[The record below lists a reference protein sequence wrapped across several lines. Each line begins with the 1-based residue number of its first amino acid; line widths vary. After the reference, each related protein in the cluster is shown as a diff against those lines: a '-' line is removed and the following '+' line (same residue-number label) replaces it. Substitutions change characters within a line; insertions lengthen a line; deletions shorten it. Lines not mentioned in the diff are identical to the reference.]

1 MDDIERHLKVASA
14 RALQEVLKP
23 LGAKFAHDKGIAVE
37 FDFAPVGTV
46 RQHLDG
52 GQLADVIILSAPV
65 MQEYEDSG
73 RVVAGSRTVLGHV
86 GIVVAVRDGAP
97 APNIS
102 TPAFF
107 KSMLLDVRSI
117 ACSDPAIG
125 GSAGT
130 HFAAVL
136 KQLGIEDEVK
146 PKVLLQTSGA
156 NAGHAVARGEAEVA
170 ITLLSEIVPVRGVHA
185 AAPLPEA
192 LQKSTVYVAGV
203 AANSGLGAS
212 ARAFIRAAADP
223 SQAAA
228 WKAAGVEPAHA

>member
-1 MDDIERHLKVASA
+1 MDEIERHLKVASA

-23 LGAKFAHDKGIAVE
+23 LGAKFARDKGITVD

-46 RQHLDG
+46 RQRLEG
-52 GQLADVIILSAPV
+52 GQMADVIILSQPV
-65 MQEYEDSG
+65 MEEYEQAG
-73 RVVAGSRTVLGHV
+73 RVIGGTLTVLGRV
-86 GIVVAVRDGAP
+86 GIVLAIRDGAP
-97 APNIS
+97 VPNIS
-102 TPAFF
+102 TPAYF

-130 HFAAVL
+130 HFAALL
-136 KQLGIEDEVK
+136 KQFGIEDQVK
-146 PKVLLQTSGA
+146 PKMLLQTSGA
-156 NAGHAVARGEAEVA
+156 NAGLAVARGEAEVG
-170 ITLLSEIVPVRGVHA
+170 ITLLSEIVPVKGVHA
-185 AAPLPEA
+185 AASLPEEI
-192 LQKSTVYVAGV
+192 QKSTVYVAGM
-203 AANSGLGAS
+203 AANSGLAAA